1 MAQKAEGLNNGEAPL
16 RSYIFHEVIK
26 VLIYSII
33 NKTRVHVIISR
44 VTHQTKYKR
53 MHN

>member
-1 MAQKAEGLNNGEAPL
+1 MAQKTEGLKNGEVPL
-16 RSYIFHEVIK
+16 RSYIFHEVVK

-44 VTHQTKYKR
+44 VTRQTKYKR
-53 MHN
+53 IHN